1 MPKQTHVIDKFHG
14 GINSNADPRDI
25 EDNQS
30 PLIENI
36 KISNLGKLELVGS
49 FQAVDIIS
57 GTTVGLLDGRG
68 LGVFK
73 SDKKLNGSNS
83 NETILALY
91 DDNTSSIA
99 LKDSSGWIDSKITTF
114 DSDLP
119 VFHVADGN
127 LRV

>member
-36 KISNLGKLELVGS
+36 KISNLGKLELVGTFS
-49 FQAVDIIS
+49 AIDILS
-57 GTTVGLLDGRG
+57 GSSIGILNNRG

-73 SDKKLNGSNS
+73 SDKKLNGTNS
-83 NETILALY
+83 NETILVLY
-91 DDNTSSIA
+91 DDDTSSIA
-99 LKDSSGWIDSKITTF
+99 LKDSSGWIDAKITTF
-114 DSDLP
+114 DSDLLFSMLLM
-119 VFHVADGN
+119 VI
-127 LRV
+127 